1 MIKPILIGMFCMS
14 ISLFSTAQDSKPSV
28 PPSEVKPA
36 PAPPAAPV
44 PPPAPKLTP
53 EQRAQKR
60 TDRLTQNLNLTPDQA
75 SQVKAKFLLAESIRQ
90 TNSADA
96 QKSRQQLDDDINAI
110 LTPEQQVKYKELK
123 EKNKAAVQNYKK
135 TGKVP
140 TDSEIKK

>member
-1 MIKPILIGMFCMS
+1 MTKPIVIGMFCMS
-14 ISLFSTAQDSKPSV
+14 ISLFASAQDDKSTVQPLRKDQNV
-28 PPSEVKPA
+28 VA
-36 PAPPAAPV
+36 PA

-60 TDRLTQNLNLTPDQA
+60 TDRLTQNLSLTPEQA

-110 LTPEQQVKYKELK
+110 LTSEQQVKYKELK